1 MTNQQLNYLS
11 VVSVVS
17 VSISAWKLPRKF
29 WCFIFK
35 YCWRL
40 SFMILLLTMY
50 NTWGPKWM
58 AMPLP
63 LKRKSVNVRVLCS
76 SLAKCRLPSWGKN
89 TLRWGSWIQWIPPY
103 SSYRNCLVSTNMSDL
118 LVNESIVKLEND
130 SSLGGLISENKVSL
144 PDFTLA
150 LHPPGWIWIQLML
163 LAEITIVELLKR
175 KRGSLPPVWSL
186 VRSKSHWLHL
196 FDFSPPVCFQMWK
209 RWSLPLVWSGGSDV
223 GPPSINWQCNTMHT
237 VQQCTLHHNA
247 ARCAVKNTVQ

>member
-1 MTNQQLNYLS
+1 MQFPCQMSPSFTRQKYAELEQLDTVALTLF
-11 VVSVVS
+11 
-17 VSISAWKLPRKF
+17 ISQLPCQHQYEWFSCK
-29 WCFIFK
+29 
-35 YCWRL
+35 WR
-40 SFMILLLTMY
+40 T
-50 NTWGPKWM
+50 
-58 AMPLP
+58 
-63 LKRKSVNVRVLCS
+63 
-76 SLAKCRLPSWGKN
+76 
-89 TLRWGSWIQWIPPY
+89 
-103 SSYRNCLVSTNMSDL
+103 
-118 LVNESIVKLEND
+118 SIVKLENGLEND

-175 KRGSLPPVWSL
+175 KQGSLPLVWSL

-196 FDFSPPVCFQMWK
+196 FYFSPPVCFQMWK

>member
-130 SSLGGLISENKVSL
+130 SSLGGLISENKVWE
-144 PDFTLA
+144 
-150 LHPPGWIWIQLML
+150 PPSW
-163 LAEITIVELLKR
+163 
-175 KRGSLPPVWSL
+175 
-186 VRSKSHWLHL
+186 
-196 FDFSPPVCFQMWK
+196 FYFSPASTRLNLNSADAVGRDKYWCTVNRTFHRANPSTLKHFIRQFFDVPIVSYGLWDSGSYKKNKKKSFL
-209 RWSLPLVWSGGSDV
+209 SLF
-223 GPPSINWQCNTMHT
+223 
-237 VQQCTLHHNA
+237 
-247 ARCAVKNTVQ
+247 